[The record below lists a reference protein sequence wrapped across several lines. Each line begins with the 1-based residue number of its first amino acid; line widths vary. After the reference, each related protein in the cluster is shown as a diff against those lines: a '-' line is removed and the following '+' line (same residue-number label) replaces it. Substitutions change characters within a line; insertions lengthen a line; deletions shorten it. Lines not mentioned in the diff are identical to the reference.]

1 MSSRF
6 KSGLL
11 FYCIIG
17 FASSNAFADVPLANI
32 EGDLPDN
39 VKTLLMEVLGKV
51 DNPARSL
58 AQARRRVV
66 KANESA
72 LSVMRSQGY
81 YGAEI
86 YSRVREIPETDDSDA
101 RLILQPTL
109 TIKPGSQFTLGNLDI
124 VYSGATPDISREVVD
139 KINLKIEEPA
149 LAAKIV
155 ATELQIVNYLNAN
168 GFPDAIAAERKA
180 IVDHASQTM
189 SLTYNIAAGQK
200 TRFGEIKQIGTA
212 YLVKSWPEMIS
223 PFETG
228 EVFDAQKLN
237 SLASRVIGTG
247 VFDGAVA
254 SLSDD
259 AISNSDG
266 TVTRNVMLNVEQ
278 GAVNTVSG
286 EVGFSTTDGS
296 GIDLTYERRN
306 FIGYA
311 QTLTLSSTLKT
322 NQISFGIDYNIP
334 YAWRQ
339 DRELDLGAEVARED
353 TDAFKGLRVGGN
365 ALITQKVSR
374 RFKVG
379 LGIGIEGSRFEENG
393 EDITAYLVDGF
404 GRATYD
410 SRNNLFDPEKG
421 YFFEAAL
428 VPSYNFGE
436 ADGLFTTAKL
446 GASTYRRLSDKF
458 IIAGRAKLGTIFGG
472 SLDTIPL
479 NRRFYAGGG
488 GSVRGFGFQ
497 TIAPANAQ
505 SELIGGR
512 SISEVGAELRYK
524 GESPIGFAAFID
536 AGSVTEKQYPD
547 FGDIRT
553 GAGIGVRY
561 FTSFAPLRA
570 DVAIPLNKR
579 NGDSPFQIYISIGQS
594 F

>member
-109 TIKPGSQFTLGNLDI
+109 TIKPGSQFTLGNLDT
-124 VYSGATPDISREVVD
+124 VYSGATPDISQEVVD

-365 ALITQKVSR
+365 ALITQKISR
-374 RFKVG
+374 RFKIG

-410 SRNNLFDPEKG
+410 SRNSLFDPEKG

>member
-11 FYCIIG
+11 FYCVIG
-17 FASSNAFADVPLANI
+17 FASSNALADVPLANI

-109 TIKPGSQFTLGNLDI
+109 TIKPGSQFTLGNLDT
-124 VYSGATPDISREVVD
+124 VYSGATPDISQEVVD

-296 GIDLTYERRN
+296 GIDLTYERR
-306 FIGYA
+306 FGYRY
-311 QTLTLSSTLKT
+311 L
-322 NQISFGIDYNIP
+322 
-334 YAWRQ
+334 
-339 DRELDLGAEVARED
+339 
-353 TDAFKGLRVGGN
+353 
-365 ALITQKVSR
+365 
-374 RFKVG
+374 
-379 LGIGIEGSRFEENG
+379 
-393 EDITAYLVDGF
+393 LVD
-404 GRATYD
+404 A
-410 SRNNLFDPEKG
+410 LFQK
-421 YFFEAAL
+421 
-428 VPSYNFGE
+428 
-436 ADGLFTTAKL
+436 
-446 GASTYRRLSDKF
+446 
-458 IIAGRAKLGTIFGG
+458 
-472 SLDTIPL
+472 
-479 NRRFYAGGG
+479 
-488 GSVRGFGFQ
+488 SVRSYV
-497 TIAPANAQ
+497 IKA
-505 SELIGGR
+505 
-512 SISEVGAELRYK
+512 K
-524 GESPIGFAAFID
+524 
-536 AGSVTEKQYPD
+536 
-547 FGDIRT
+547 
-553 GAGIGVRY
+553 VR
-561 FTSFAPLRA
+561 
-570 DVAIPLNKR
+570 
-579 NGDSPFQIYISIGQS
+579 
-594 F
+594 